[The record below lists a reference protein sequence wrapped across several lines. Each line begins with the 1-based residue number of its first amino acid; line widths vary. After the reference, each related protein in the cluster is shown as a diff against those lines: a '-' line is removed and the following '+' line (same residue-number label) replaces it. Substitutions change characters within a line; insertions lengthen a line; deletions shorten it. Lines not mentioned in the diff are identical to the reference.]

1 MTLADDLLKPDEGN
15 TSFFKQY
22 KIPLILGAGSIIA
35 IVISVV
41 LVVKSTQSASP
52 IKFVEADD
60 STIGQNASLITVD
73 VRGAVVRPG
82 VYKVPTNSRIDDA
95 ITSAGGLS
103 EQADSNWLA
112 KNMNRAARVVDGGKI
127 YIPSIDETI
136 MTHNNGFAT
145 SGTNFG
151 LTSQNQGGVVATS
164 GKTAQNTAINS
175 LVSINNASEAE
186 LDSLSG
192 VGPVTAQKIINNRPY
207 QTLEELVSK
216 KAVGQSLFNK
226 IKDQLTL

>member
-1 MTLADDLLKPDEGN
+1 MSLEDDLLKPDQDN
-15 TSFFKQY
+15 TSILQKY
-22 KIPLILGAGSIIA
+22 KIPLILGVGSIIA

-41 LVVKSTQSASP
+41 LVVKSTQSSTP
-52 IKFVEADD
+52 IKFVEAGD
-60 STIGQNASLITVD
+60 STIGQETGLITVD

-82 VYKVPTNSRIDDA
+82 VYKVATNSRIDDA

-103 EQADSNWLA
+103 DQADSNWLS

-127 YIPSIDETI
+127 YIPTTDETI
-136 MTHNNGFAT
+136 TTYNNGFAT
-145 SGTNFG
+145 SDTNNAS
-151 LTSQNQGGVVATS
+151 LSQNQGGIVAGLS
-164 GKTAQNTAINS
+164 QNGTDSS
-175 LVSINNASEAE
+175 LISINNASETE

-216 KAVGQSLFNK
+216 KAVGQALFNK
-226 IKDQLTL
+226 IKDRLAL